1 MFNPKSFFR
10 YLSPHLY
17 DFLEALI
24 TQQTSP
30 EEAYRK
36 FDTIAAK
43 HTEQLRKF
51 TKQVLVSSLSKALL
65 PKDRSAHHLWSANI
79 LDLVHGNFFEHMLNL
94 S

>member
-1 MFNPKSFFR
+1 MFFR

-30 EEAYRK
+30 EEAYKK
-36 FDTIAAK
+36 FDSIASK

-51 TKQVLVSSLSKALL
+51 TKQVISIYHVWREDKIKSDSSLFLKSN
-65 PKDRSAHHLWSANI
+65 D
-79 LDLVHGNFFEHMLNL
+79 
-94 S
+94 

>member
-1 MFNPKSFFR
+1 MLNMNR

-36 FDTIAAK
+36 FDAIASR
-43 HTEQLRKF
+43 HTEQLRKC
-51 TKQVLVSSLSKALL
+51 TKQVRISISSFL
-65 PKDRSAHHLWSANI
+65 RVYTI
-79 LDLVHGNFFEHMLNL
+79 YVVHIKMTLNL
-94 S
+94 QVFRSTI